1 MAVKL
6 KKGSAIALLIIVSA
20 VIGLVG
26 RSVRI
31 GHALQSD
38 PLVQSQFAE
47 AVAVNGPLIA
57 ALEKYHGDHAFYPTS
72 LNVLKDEYLHSL
84 PAQAKP
90 GFTTGLLYSAAPQD
104 HIYKTPECAKRQ
116 GEFEGWI
123 MKPTSEL
130 EREKADFISQCVV
143 GYRQVALQSPDFHH
157 DPQGSLTNVEQWAYY
172 ASQSGQWVVGW
183 CSHEGARARTRQKV
197 ASNGV
202 CRH

>member
-6 KKGSAIALLIIVSA
+6 KKGLAIALLIIVSA
-20 VIGLVG
+20 VISMVG

-38 PLVQSQFAE
+38 PLIQSQFAE
-47 AVAVNGPLIA
+47 AVALNGPLIA
-57 ALEKYHGDHAFYPTS
+57 ALEKYRRDHAFYPAS
-72 LNVLKDEYLHSL
+72 LNVLKDEYLRSL
-84 PAQAKP
+84 PPQAKS
-90 GFTTGLLYSAAPQD
+90 GFTAGLLYSAAAQD

-116 GEFEGWI
+116 SEFEGWI

-130 EREKADFISQCVV
+130 EREKADFISQCVS
-143 GYRQVALQSPDFHH
+143 GYRQISLQSADFHH
-157 DPQGSLTNVEQWAYY
+157 ETQGSLTNVEQWAYY
-172 ASQSGQWVVGW
+172 TSQSGQWIVGW

-202 CRH
+202 CRY